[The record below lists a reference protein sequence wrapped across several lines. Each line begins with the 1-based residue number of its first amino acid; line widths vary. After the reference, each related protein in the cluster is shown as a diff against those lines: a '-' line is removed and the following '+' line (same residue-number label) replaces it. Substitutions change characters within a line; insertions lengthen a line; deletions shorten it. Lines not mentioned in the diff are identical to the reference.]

1 MKSTDKRDRIPFEQY
16 VAEMQGF
23 LTREFGIRAGADG
36 IRLARDYHAKGR
48 SPQFCAWALARMNG
62 PKGPKPG

>member
-1 MKSTDKRDRIPFEQY
+1 MQKTDKRERIPFDQY

-23 LTREFGIRAGADG
+23 LTRQFGVRAGADG

-48 SPQFCAWALARMNG
+48 SPQFCAYALARMNHLI
-62 PKGPKPG
+62 KGP

>member
-1 MKSTDKRDRIPFEQY
+1 MQSSKNNRDRIPFDQY

-36 IRLARDYHAKGR
+36 IRIARAYHAQRR
-48 SPQFCAWALARMNG
+48 SPQFCAWALARTSSLIQG
-62 PKGPKPG
+62 P